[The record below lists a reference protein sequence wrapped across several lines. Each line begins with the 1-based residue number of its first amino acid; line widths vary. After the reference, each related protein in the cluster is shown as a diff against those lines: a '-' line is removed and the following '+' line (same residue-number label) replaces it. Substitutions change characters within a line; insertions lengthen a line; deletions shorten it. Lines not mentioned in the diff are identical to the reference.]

1 MTKKLL
7 AEEFKIPVMILKDL
21 SKHKTASKAVNK
33 CGEFIQRNGGYK
45 EYRVEN
51 LEKILVQ

>member
-1 MTKKLL
+1 
-7 AEEFKIPVMILKDL
+7 MILKDL
-21 SKHKTASKAVNK
+21 SKHKSANKAVNK

-45 EYRVEN
+45 EYRLEN